1 MRWTAMEPRSPD
13 AILREWRERER
24 ELDEAPNADLE
35 ALHAAV
41 DEGLHEPGGLQL
53 REVLTGASVDAA
65 AEGNV
70 VHRVAGDVELDQAQ
84 NADLEALHAR
94 LAALRDEHTR
104 AIEAR
109 RPEAEELRGQ
119 KP

>member
-1 MRWTAMEPRSPD
+1 MEPRSPD

-35 ALHAAV
+35 
-41 DEGLHEPGGLQL
+41 
-53 REVLTGASVDAA
+53 T
-65 AEGNV
+65 
-70 VHRVAGDVELDQAQ
+70 
-84 NADLEALHAR
+84 LHAR